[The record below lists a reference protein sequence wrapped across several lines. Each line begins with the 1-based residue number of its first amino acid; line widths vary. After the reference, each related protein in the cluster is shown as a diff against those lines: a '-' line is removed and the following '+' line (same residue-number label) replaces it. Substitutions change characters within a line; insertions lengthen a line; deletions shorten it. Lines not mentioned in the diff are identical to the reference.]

1 MRFDELRLLAMK
13 RELPLLAMKLNKEQA
28 CWKSTLSFQ
37 HLASTS
43 MSSKIS
49 LQQGG
54 VVWPI
59 VASPVLLNGFL
70 TKKFIVSNMLS
81 STIL

>member
-1 MRFDELRLLAMK
+1 MTASNEARATTASNETKQGASLLEINA
-13 RELPLLAMKLNKEQA
+13 LVP
-28 CWKSTLSFQ
+28 T
-37 HLASTS
+37 
-43 MSSKIS
+43 SSKY
-49 LQQGG
+49 LYVFKDFARG

-59 VASPVLLNGFL
+59 VASLVLLNGFL